1 MPMTTA
7 AAPIPMSDAERA
19 RRVGLALDFA
29 LRHIGV
35 CEDPIGSNRG
45 PEIDAW
51 ATEFGSPVGSFWC
64 ALAVGKARKEGG
76 LWIPSHDVGSCDEW
90 VYQATRVGLS
100 IERPQPG
107 AAVVYTNHNHIEGG
121 RYAGQLDAVHI
132 GIILRTT
139 PALLSIEGNT
149 VIGRFDRSGFVQ
161 ALKEV
166 DRTRVLAYIAPCGE
180 L

>member
-1 MPMTTA
+1 VTTA
-7 AAPIPMSDAERA
+7 VATPAIDPTAEKA
-19 RRVGLALDFA
+19 RQVGLALDFA

-51 ATEFGSPVGSFWC
+51 AAEFGSPVGSYWC

-90 VYQATRVGLS
+90 VYQAVQDGLTA
-100 IERPQPG
+100 EHPEPG

-121 RYAGQLDAVHI
+121 RYAGQLDAIHI
-132 GIILRTT
+132 GLVLKVS
-139 PALLSIEGNT
+139 PVLLSIEGNT
-149 VIGRFDRSGFVQ
+149 TITTFDRNGFVQ
-161 ALKEV
+161 TLKEV
-166 DRTRVLAYIAPCGE
+166 DVSRILCYITPEG
-180 L
+180 

>member
-1 MPMTTA
+1 MTATTA
-7 AAPIPMSDAERA
+7 APANA
-19 RRVGLALDFA
+19 VQKALDFA
-29 LRHIGV
+29 LRHVGV

-51 ATEFGSPVGSFWC
+51 ATEFGSPLGSFWC

-90 VYQATRVGLS
+90 VSQAERNGLLVDDA
-100 IERPQPG
+100 EPG
-107 AAVVYTNHNHIEGG
+107 AAVIYTNRNRIKVG

-132 GIILRTT
+132 GLVLRTR
-139 PALLSIEGNT
+139 PVLLSIEGNT
-149 VIGRFDRSGFVQ
+149 VIGPFDRNGFVQ

-166 DRTRVLAYIAPCGE
+166 DTSRVLGYVGPS
-180 L
+180 